1 MAVPRKGWRKI
12 SVEGRVYHW
21 RANGQDWGIE
31 VVVVTKDAFRRG
43 ERAQQLAFT
52 LDYDHLQTPRE
63 AGGFNLKQ
71 RAAVAPEVIR
81 LAIEHALSAKPPFT
95 GIAGVADVTL
105 SPQALEEVQARARF
119 DSQST
124 E

>member
-31 VVVVTKDAFRRG
+31 VVVVTEDAFRRG
-43 ERAQQLAFT
+43 DRAQQLAFT

-63 AGGFNLKQ
+63 DGGVGLKQ

-81 LAIEHALSAKPPFT
+81 LAIEHSLSAKPPFT
-95 GIAGVADVTL
+95 GIVGAADVTL
-105 SPQALEEVQARARF
+105 SPQALAEVQARARI
-119 DSQST
+119 DS
-124 E
+124 

>member
-21 RANGQDWGIE
+21 RATGQDWGIE
-31 VVVVTKDAFRRG
+31 VVVVTKDAFRPG
-43 ERAQQLAFT
+43 DRAQQLAFT

-63 AGGFNLKQ
+63 AGGFDLKQ

-81 LAIEHALSAKPPFT
+81 LAIERALSAKPPFT
-95 GIAGVADVTL
+95 GIAGAADVTL
-105 SPQALEEVQARARF
+105 SPQTVAEVQARARM
-119 DSQST
+119 DS
-124 E
+124 